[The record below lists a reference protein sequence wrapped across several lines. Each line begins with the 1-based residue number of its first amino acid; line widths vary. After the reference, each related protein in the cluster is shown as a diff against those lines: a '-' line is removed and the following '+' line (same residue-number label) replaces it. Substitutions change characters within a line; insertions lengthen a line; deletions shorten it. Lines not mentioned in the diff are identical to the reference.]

1 MQNAFMYFS
10 ICDVLKSISPVLS
23 HLPYICISFL
33 RLMNFRTMKHM
44 KYFLI
49 CIFTSIPL
57 WCVMLCRGVEY
68 QAAFSS
74 DQPSLQDNLSCLSI
88 SIHCVWTAL
97 GELHPEA
104 RAACAAHNDFWCKLW
119 CWNLNR
125 EQLLNMHHKKEKKE
139 KQILVSLVR
148 NAERKKKSTGWF
160 EGKWDRIKGMERSL
174 A

>member
-1 MQNAFMYFS
+1 MKMKVHFYCAVLDINGGFQSPLRISIFIFWHAECIHVFFNLWCTEEYFS
-10 ICDVLKSISPVLS
+10 SSFTSPIHLHIISEANEL
-23 HLPYICISFL
+23 
-33 RLMNFRTMKHM
+33 RTMKHM

-125 EQLLNMHHKKEKKE
+125 ATTEY
-139 KQILVSLVR
+139 
-148 NAERKKKSTGWF
+148 AP
-160 EGKWDRIKGMERSL
+160 
-174 A
+174 